1 MIVVSMWKQNYIFIR
16 KIFSFFVISAI
27 LLSCSGKKS
36 KVPRD
41 QILAQV
47 GDRYI
52 TADEFRTSF
61 EFSLA
66 PLRQSADPK
75 RTYLE
80 YMIKELLMANQ
91 GYALGLHK
99 KKYVTSRLEQ
109 RRYDDLLEAFYTKH
123 VHGKVNL
130 SDEEIEDALL
140 KSTVTWSMLIWP
152 TPTLEEA
159 KKAYLEAV
167 KTNLDDYID
176 RQIASRETPI
186 MDKRMFYSGWVDF
199 LDLPPYALEKIV
211 NVEMG
216 VPTEPFPYGN
226 GYAIAQVLDIHRKG
240 ISTEELKHGSRR
252 EKIKRRLFNIKADS
266 IVHAVMDSMLTPLD
280 IRVRGLVVEDL
291 SMPLYQ
297 WFQHGLPDKR
307 SLFDLLDQP
316 SDSSRP
322 YLQSINSMLDETL
335 VASRF
340 KNYKVKDFLSYADYF
355 RKNLHE
361 SQSAEDFHRRLIT
374 EIGRMVKND
383 IFINQAVKEGFEDSL
398 RISEDL
404 RQWEQKWTYELYRNK
419 LVLDVKV
426 SEEEVKQFFQTRW
439 RELGIADVDTTR
451 FYKYK
456 NDVFN
461 AVLHEKQQARI
472 DQDVQELRR
481 KYDVWINEDLLRSIS
496 VVDSLPGQQ
505 TTYFLRKNFN
515 FKAYSPTVDIKW
527 LGF

>member
-1 MIVVSMWKQNYIFIR
+1 MWKQNYIFIR

-240 ISTEELKHGSRR
+240 ISTEELK
-252 EKIKRRLFNIKADS
+252 
-266 IVHAVMDSMLTPLD
+266 
-280 IRVRGLVVEDL
+280 
-291 SMPLYQ
+291 Q
-297 WFQHGLPDKR
+297 
-307 SLFDLLDQP
+307 LDQP

-439 RELGIADVDTTR
+439 RELGIADV
-451 FYKYK
+451 
-456 NDVFN
+456 
-461 AVLHEKQQARI
+461 E
-472 DQDVQELRR
+472 
-481 KYDVWINEDLLRSIS
+481 
-496 VVDSLPGQQ
+496 
-505 TTYFLRKNFN
+505 NFN